1 MMEAKLLLR
10 IFTPEELREETVDA
24 VLLPGAFAPLEV
36 LPSHAPLTA
45 ALCEGEI
52 RWRSGA
58 QEERYAIR
66 GGAVSI
72 AKNIVTICVEK
83 A

>member
-1 MMEAKLLLR
+1 MAGRLTLR
-10 IFTPEELREETVDA
+10 IFTPDDFREEAADA
-24 VLLPGAFAPLEV
+24 VLLPSAGGPMEV

-45 ALCEGEI
+45 ALEGGEVL
-52 RWRSGA
+52 WREGSR
-58 QEERYAIR
+58 QESFAIR

-72 AKNIVTICVEK
+72 AQNIVTVCVEK